1 MTYLLFFASITQS
14 KHKGYTI
21 KEIVIVKYV
30 SLKHEA
36 SITEL
41 EGSVFVF
48 ENKDANGNTHI
59 TRFKSLKD
67 AIARYERVFNTKVD
81 VFAEWDLEFDCIF
94 YD

>member
-1 MTYLLFFASITQS
+1 MLALHNQ
-14 KHKGYTI
+14 KHKGYTM
-21 KEIVIVKYV
+21 KEIANVKYV